1 VTVSA
6 KRFTHTQTFEF
17 ARSLARSHPHSYARS
32 RVEHRMR
39 VSVPVATA
47 LVILVVA
54 TSIQL
59 AVATVVPVARCTES
73 VLESDRDGCCDII
86 TQYLVAPLYRVQH
99 MKRECTSLSPT
110 SIRCPTCTFEQQF
123 DMNLLTEALVR
134 GNCWNQ
140 AIGGK
145 TASGGYAAHMLPSQ
159 MEYFDMVR
167 FRGCEITTSVDGGF
181 SEWSSWFLVEA
192 ATCQYA
198 RTRECTQPPPMNG
211 GRNCTGYGIEYREG
225 DRIDIC
231 SSSDRQSQSG
241 SIITITA
248 IAAIV
253 TTLLRSF
260 V

>member
-1 VTVSA
+1 
-6 KRFTHTQTFEF
+6 
-17 ARSLARSHPHSYARS
+17 
-32 RVEHRMR
+32 MR
-39 VSVPVATA
+39 ISVPVATA
-47 LVILVVA
+47 LVVLVVA

-59 AVATVVPVARCTES
+59 AVATAVPVARCTE
-73 VLESDRDGCCDII
+73 LNRIGCCDII
-86 TQYLVAPLYRVQH
+86 TQHLAMPWWRVQY
-99 MKRECTSLSPT
+99 MRRECTSTSLSPT
-110 SIRCPTCTFEQQF
+110 SLRCPTCTFEQQF
-123 DMNLLTEALVR
+123 DMDLLTAALVR

-140 AIGGK
+140 AIGG
-145 TASGGYAAHMLPSQ
+145 TTDDGRYAVYMLPSQ
-159 MEYFDMVR
+159 MEYFDMVH

-211 GRNCTGYGIEYREG
+211 GRNCTGYAIEYREG

-231 SSSDRQSQSG
+231 SASDRQSQSG

-248 IAAIV
+248 ITAIV
-253 TTLLRSF
+253 TTLLRSL